1 MARLA
6 RKLGLWFVGLR
17 CSLSN
22 REWLYLLSLLVPLVV
37 YNLAL
42 KLMRVSSHAEVG
54 GLFDAFGLV
63 RSDVLFNLGYTLLW
77 IGLFAWT
84 RGGLSRRVVVLLFH
98 GTAVLV
104 IVTTTGAHFY
114 YEATG
119 SVLGL
124 NVILFSLANFGE
136 IRAIISSVASPP
148 LWALVFAVT
157 VYALAGPSLV
167 VRSVYGSYG
176 SRGRYVSTRTVG
188 VSRQASVA
196 VCVMA
201 LAFVALSLP
210 AESSGASK
218 SFSRDAVVN
227 VFASKLDHVRYQR
240 AASETQAAARTKP
253 EDTSLEHTSS
263 TEKRNVVLVHLESV
277 RARSVTPYNKN
288 LKTTPFLNELA
299 KKSLL
304 AERAYTTLP
313 HTSKAV
319 TSVNCG
325 IEPHLTREITEARP
339 NGIPARCLPELL
351 EERGYNTALFQS
363 ATKKFEDR
371 GRLVENFGY
380 KDFFPLETMNT
391 RGFERSNYFGYEDE
405 IMLEPS
411 RRWLED
417 HKDEPFLVK
426 YLGVTGHHDY
436 LPISRYGS
444 QDFADDKM
452 VNRYQ
457 NTVHYLDSYVRS
469 LIEQYKE
476 MGLYENT
483 IFIIYGDHGE
493 GFGEHDLY
501 QHDNTIYEEG
511 IRIPLI
517 VHDPKQFQS
526 GERTETLTSVLDILP
541 TVADLL
547 GYRITGGEYPGR
559 SLLAAPDKDRTL
571 FFSCFDDY
579 RCLASLKG
587 DEKYIYFFGNQPEK
601 LYNLSADPLETNNLV
616 DERSSEEIE
625 KRRLE
630 LLSWSLG
637 VNGMYE

>member
-1 MARLA
+1 MIKSA
-6 RKLGLWFVGLR
+6 RKLGLWLAGLR
-17 CSLSN
+17 FLLSN
-22 REWLYLLSLLVPLVV
+22 REWLYLLSLLAPLVV

-42 KLMRVSSHAEVG
+42 KIVRVLSHAEVG
-54 GLFDAFGLV
+54 GFFDTFELI
-63 RSDVLFNLGYTLLW
+63 RSDVLFNVGYMLLW
-77 IGLFAWT
+77 IGLFTLA
-84 RGGLSRRVVVLLFH
+84 RRELLRRVVVVLFH
-98 GTAVLV
+98 ATTMLV

-136 IRAIISSVASPP
+136 IRGIISSVASPP
-148 LWALVFAVT
+148 IWALVFV
-157 VYALAGPSLV
+157 VMCYALVGPSLLV
-167 VRSVYGSYG
+167 RGVYGRRERSVG
-176 SRGRYVSTRTVG
+176 TRTVA
-188 VSRQASVA
+188 VSRSASLA
-196 VCVMA
+196 VCLAA
-201 LAFVALSLP
+201 LAFGALSFP
-210 AESSGASK
+210 AESSGASR
-218 SFSRDAVVN
+218 SFSRAAMVN
-227 VFASKLDHVRYQR
+227 VFASKLDHMRYQR
-240 AASETQAAARTKP
+240 AASGTHATARPQPVNTK
-253 EDTSLEHTSS
+253 LEQTSS
-263 TEKRNVVLVHLESV
+263 TEKRNIVLIHLESV
-277 RARSVTPYNKN
+277 RARSVTPYNKD
-288 LKTTPFLNELA
+288 LQTTPFLDKLA

-313 HTSKAV
+313 HTSKAI

-325 IEPHLTREITEARP
+325 IESHLTREITEAQS

-351 EERGYNTALFQS
+351 GKQGYNTALFQS
-363 ATKKFEDR
+363 ATGKFEDR

-380 KDFFPLETMNT
+380 NEFYPLEAMSTE
-391 RGFERSNYFGYEDE
+391 GFERSNYFGYEDE

-411 RRWLED
+411 RRWLAK
-417 HKDEPFLVK
+417 HRDEPFLVT

-444 QDFADDKM
+444 QDFTDNKAL
-452 VNRYQ
+452 NRYQ
-457 NTVHYLDSYVRS
+457 NTVHYLDSYVEA

-476 MGLYENT
+476 MGLYKDT
-483 IFIIYGDHGE
+483 VFIIYGDHGE

-517 VHDPKQFQS
+517 VHDPKRFQS
-526 GERTETLTSVLDILP
+526 GERVQTLTSVTDILP
-541 TVADLL
+541 TAADLL
-547 GYRITGGEYPGR
+547 GYRIAGGEYPGR
-559 SLLAAPDKDRTL
+559 SFLAAPDKNRTL

-587 DEKYIYFFGNQPEK
+587 DEKYIYFFGNQPEE
-601 LYNLSADPLETNNLV
+601 LYDLSADPHESRNLAN
-616 DERSSEEIE
+616 ERSNEEIE

-630 LLSWSLG
+630 LLSWFSG